1 MTGRLEQ
8 RGGSV
13 VSEISD
19 GPLALELLPAR
30 HGDAILLTWGSWAE
44 RHHLLIDG
52 GPAAAYPKVSERLAK
67 VAPDS
72 LDLLVLTHIDADHIE
87 GSLLLANDAGLN
99 IGIREFWFN
108 GPAQIAPKLG
118 TAQGEMLAALVG
130 ARGIP
135 LNTAFGKAAICAPDA
150 GARPVHRLPGGLT
163 ITVLGPDRESLAKLS
178 TVWLSSLQDGG
189 LVFASEEQALQ
200 ALRGRAELNP
210 AKTFLSGGK
219 GPPSVPDLLQQPSSN
234 DTSTPNRSSIVL
246 LAEYA
251 GNTVLLPGD
260 ATPPALLTAV
270 RRLLAERGL
279 ARLELTAFKLPH
291 HGSKGNI
298 TKELLAALP
307 ADNYLF
313 SSDGGKFGHPDDAGV
328 AKCLAYGKPG
338 SALLFNYRNPR
349 TLRWQDP
356 DALGP
361 HRNRALYPVTRSEG
375 ISLSMPAH
383 EQQE

>member
-1 MTGRLEQ
+1 MTEIASNPLE
-8 RGGSV
+8 
-13 VSEISD
+13 
-19 GPLALELLPAR
+19 LELLPAK
-30 HGDAILLTWGSWAE
+30 HGDAILLSWGSFAE

-52 GPAAAYPKVSERLAK
+52 GPASAYSKVSERLAK
-67 VAPDS
+67 IAPPN

-87 GSLLLANDAGLN
+87 GPLLLANDAGLA

-118 TAQGEMLAALVG
+118 TAQGEMLVALVG

-135 LNTAFGKAAICAPDA
+135 LNAAFGKAAICAPDA

-163 ITVLGPDRESLAKLS
+163 ITVLGPDRGSLDKLS
-178 TVWLSSLQDGG
+178 AVWLTSLHDGG
-189 LVFASEEQALQ
+189 LVFASEEKALQ

-219 GPPSVPDLLQQPSSN
+219 RPPSVPDLLQEPSPN
-234 DTSTPNRSSIVL
+234 DMSTPNRSSIVL

-251 GNTVLLPGD
+251 GNSVLLPGD

-270 RRLLAERGL
+270 RRLLAERAL
-279 ARLELTAFKLPH
+279 ERLELTAFKLPH

-298 TKELLAALP
+298 TKQLLEALP

-313 SSDGGKFGHPDDAGV
+313 SSDGGKYGHPDDAGV

-349 TLRWQDP
+349 TLRWQDK
-356 DALGP
+356 DALRP
-361 HRNRALYPVTRSEG
+361 HRNRALYPAGGDEG
-375 ISLSMPAH
+375 VSLSMAAH
-383 EQQE
+383 EQQD